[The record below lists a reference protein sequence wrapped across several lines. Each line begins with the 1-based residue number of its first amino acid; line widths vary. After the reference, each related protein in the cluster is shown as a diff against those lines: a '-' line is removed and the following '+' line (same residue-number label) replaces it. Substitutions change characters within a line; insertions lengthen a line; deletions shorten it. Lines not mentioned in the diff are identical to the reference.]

1 MPEPVK
7 GSWNIVLS
15 GYPKSGKTLLARRI
29 VAENSCF
36 ARVGVDELR
45 EMLFNEVP
53 PCRDEYLLYSV
64 IAETRDAL
72 LRRGYS
78 VVTDSTAPDDITR
91 QFLLT
96 TKIRRL
102 NQLLI
107 VLTVDREILA
117 RRNIVSFG
125 DASSIS
131 VWDKRWQE
139 PKRECC
145 LFKFRSN
152 NMEEFDESYARLE
165 ELLESETHPF
175 RPEYR
180 LSLPPGQE
188 IRKALREFLRKH
200 SYIIAHV

>member
-1 MPEPVK
+1 MPGPVK
-7 GSWNIVLS
+7 GLWNIVLS

-53 PCRDEYLLYSV
+53 PCRDEYLLYSL

-72 LRRGYS
+72 LRRGYD
-78 VVTDSTAPDDITR
+78 TIIDLTAPDNITR

-96 TKIRRL
+96 TKISRL

-125 DASSIS
+125 NTSSIS

-175 RPEYR
+175 RPEFR

-188 IRKALREFLRKH
+188 IRKVLREFLRKH
-200 SYIIAHV
+200 SHIITHV